1 MFKITYELEKKEKKN
16 FQIRADL
23 NPDRLGERQT
33 LYHGAIAV
41 SMLKCSKSKN
51 LYFAYLINMPN

>member
-1 MFKITYELEKKEKKN
+1 MKKKIC
-16 FQIRADL
+16 QIGADL
-23 NPDRLGERQT
+23 NPDHLGERQT